1 MDEPNILT
9 ECALFRGL
17 RRAQI
22 REMLPC
28 LSARQARFRRGQ
40 FLLRAGDRASSAG
53 IILSGEAEVLQEDFW
68 GNRNL
73 LAALGRAS
81 CLPKRLPART
91 PFPR

>member
-28 LSARQARFRRGQ
+28 LSARQSRFRRGQ
-40 FLLRAGDRASSAG
+40 FLLRAGDRVAFAG
-53 IILSGEAEVLQEDFW
+53 ILLSCEAEVLQEDFFL
-68 GNRNL
+68 NPYFVCIFCVFLDKIPRKI
-73 LAALGRAS
+73 
-81 CLPKRLPART
+81 PK
-91 PFPR
+91 

>member
-1 MDEPNILT
+1 MDELNILT

-40 FLLRAGDRASSAG
+40 FLLRAGDRASSPEILLQDLGLAG
-53 IILSGEAEVLQEDFW
+53 QDDPG
-68 GNRNL
+68 G
-73 LAALGRAS
+73 
-81 CLPKRLPART
+81 
-91 PFPR
+91 